1 MRIDGGRP
9 IGHAHAMRI
18 PFLTLAT
25 TFLTIVAA
33 PADAQTTLLTGAEA
47 WKAVVGNTIVGK
59 TPSGEAIVEYFAPDG
74 AARQRVDGKSAEG
87 SWTLRGAK
95 VCTDY
100 SSDDDD
106 EDDSEASDADSGD
119 DEEAECFGLSAQGDR
134 LTLTDDAGK
143 ARDFRI
149 LAGNAEKL

>member
-106 EDDSEASDADSGD
+106 E
-119 DEEAECFGLSAQGDR
+119 EAECFGLSAQGDR

>member
-1 MRIDGGRP
+1 MRASLIV
-9 IGHAHAMRI
+9 
-18 PFLTLAT
+18 LAT
-25 TFLTIVAA
+25 TFLTTVIA
-33 PADAQTTLLTGAEA
+33 PAGAQTAPLTGAEA
-47 WKAVVGNTIVGK
+47 WQAVVGNTIVGK

-106 EDDSEASDADSGD
+106 EDDSEASDEDSGD